1 MYVNK
6 LFHSY
11 KSLKYVT
18 KLDYGE
24 IKLPLHVHVTKQI
37 ENDVDAH
44 WKLQTGRLNTG
55 NLKSSMLYFMS
66 IFALKRILR
75 P

>member
-11 KSLKYVT
+11 KSVT

-37 ENDVDAH
+37 ENDMDAH
-44 WKLQTGRLNTG
+44 WKLQTGRLKTG